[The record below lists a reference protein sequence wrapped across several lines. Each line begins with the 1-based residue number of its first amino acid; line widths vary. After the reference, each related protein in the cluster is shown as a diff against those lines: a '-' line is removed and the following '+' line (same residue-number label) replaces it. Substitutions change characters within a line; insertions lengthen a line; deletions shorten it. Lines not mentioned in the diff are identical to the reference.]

1 MSDVVSQLKSFWDS
15 RYRGSEYAYG
25 TEPND
30 YLVTQMALI
39 PKGGRVLCLADG
51 EGRNSV
57 FLAENGFQVTAVEL
71 SSEGIEKAKRLASQ
85 RGVTVTFIE
94 ADVNAVEIKP
104 AAWDGIVSIFLHLPR
119 KLRQGLHQRILH
131 GLSPGGV
138 YLYEAYTLDQLG
150 KGTGGPKEPQVL
162 AAPQEG
168 LEDFPPELVHHFFA
182 GERPIHEGPLHS
194 GEGAIAQLTIKN

>member
-1 MSDVVSQLKSFWDS
+1 MSDAVRQLKSFWDS
-15 RYRGSEYAYG
+15 RYQGSDYAYG

-30 YLVTQMALI
+30 YLRAQMALI

-57 FLAENGFQVTAVEL
+57 FLADNGFQVTAVEL
-71 SSEGIEKAKRLASQ
+71 SSEGIEKAKRLARQ

-94 ADVNAVEIKP
+94 ADVNDVEIKP
-104 AAWDGIVSIFLHLPR
+104 AGWDAIVSIFLHLPR
-119 KLRQGLHQRILH
+119 KLRQGLHQRILQ
-131 GLSPGGV
+131 GLAPSGV

-162 AAPQEG
+162 ASPQDV
-168 LEDFPPELVHHFFA
+168 LEDFPRDRVHHFFA

-194 GEGAIAQLTIKN
+194 GAGAIAQLTIKN

>member
-1 MSDVVSQLKSFWDS
+1 MSDVVTQLKSFWDS
-15 RYRGSEYAYG
+15 RYKGAEYAYG

-30 YLVTQMALI
+30 YLVSQMGLI

-57 FLAENGFQVTAVEL
+57 FLAEQGFQVTAVEL
-71 SSEGIEKAKRLASQ
+71 SHEGIEKAKRLAEQ

-94 ADVNAVEIKP
+94 ADVNSVEIKM

-119 KLRQGLHQRILH
+119 KLRQVLHQRIVS
-131 GLSPGGV
+131 GLAPGGV
-138 YLYEAYTLDQLG
+138 YIYEAYTIDQLG

-162 AAPQEG
+162 AAPNEI
-168 LEDFPPELVHHFFA
+168 LDDFPQGRVHHFFV

-194 GEGAIAQLTIKN
+194 GAGAVAQVTIKS

>member
-1 MSDVVSQLKSFWDS
+1 MSDAVRQLKSFWDS
-15 RYRGSEYAYG
+15 RYQGSAYAYG

-30 YLVTQMALI
+30 YLRAQMALI

-57 FLAENGFQVTAVEL
+57 FLADNGFQVTAVEL
-71 SSEGIEKAKRLASQ
+71 SSEGIEKAKRLARQ

-94 ADVNAVEIKP
+94 ADVNDVEIKP
-104 AAWDGIVSIFLHLPR
+104 AGWDAIVSIFLHLPR
-119 KLRQGLHQRILH
+119 KLRQGLHQRILQ
-131 GLSPGGV
+131 GLAPGGV

-162 AAPQEG
+162 ASPQDVI
-168 LEDFPPELVHHFFA
+168 EDFPRDRVHHFFA

-194 GEGAIAQLTIKN
+194 GAGAIAQLTIKN

>member
-1 MSDVVSQLKSFWDS
+1 MSDTVLQLKSFWNS
-15 RYRGSEYAYG
+15 RYQGSEYAYG
-25 TEPND
+25 TSPND

-85 RGVTVTFIE
+85 RGVTVTFVE

-119 KLRQGLHQRILH
+119 KLRQALHQRIYAALA
-131 GLSPGGV
+131 PGGV
-138 YLYEAYTLDQLG
+138 YIYEAYTLDQLG

-162 AAPQEG
+162 AAPQEV
-168 LEDFPPELVHHFFA
+168 LEDFPQERVHHFFA
-182 GERPIHEGPLHS
+182 GERSIYEGPLHS
-194 GEGAIAQLTIKN
+194 GAGAIAQLTIKN

>member
-15 RYRGSEYAYG
+15 RYKGPEYAYG

-30 YLVTQMALI
+30 YLVAQMGLI

-57 FLAENGFQVTAVEL
+57 FLAEQGFQVTAVEL
-71 SSEGIEKAKRLASQ
+71 SHEGIQKAKRLAEQ

-94 ADVNAVEIKP
+94 EDVNAVEIKP
-104 AAWDGIVSIFLHLPR
+104 GTWDAIVSIFLHLPK
-119 KLRQGLHQRILH
+119 KLRQALHAKIVAGLTSNGI
-131 GLSPGGV
+131 
-138 YLYEAYTLDQLG
+138 YIYEAYTLDQLG
-150 KGTGGPKEPQVL
+150 KGTGGPKEAQVL
-162 AAPQEG
+162 AEPKAV
-168 LEDFPPELVHHFFA
+168 LDDFSTDCVLHFFA

-194 GEGAIAQLTIKN
+194 GAGAVAQITIKS